1 MRQSIRQGDTQGET
15 LWYYPQFLLNKGL
28 PGVCINM
35 SEMVADQTVPVSKA
49 QRYLPLLVLLFIGS
63 GCAALVYEVV
73 WFQILELVVGASS
86 LSLGI
91 LLGTFMGGM
100 CVGSLF
106 APRLVS
112 RMHHPLRVYAYLE
125 LGIGILGLII
135 LVAVPLVGGL
145 YTSWA
150 GSGMG
155 SMLFRGFVAGI
166 CLLPPTFL
174 MGATLPVISR
184 WVETTPEGVSWLGFF
199 YGGNIAGAV
208 AGSLLAGF
216 YLLRVF
222 DVAIA
227 TFVAVAINV
236 GVAVLALAIA
246 KLTPYTPAVIAQE
259 QSYATTS
266 PEQSEKWPV
275 YLTIGLSGMAA
286 LASQVVWARLLAL
299 LFGATVYTFSLVLA
313 AFLFG
318 LGIGSSVGSAIARTV
333 KNPRIALGWC
343 QMLLCGAIAWAA
355 YQTMESMPWWPVNVE
370 LLSYTMSA
378 KFQLDMVRCLWAV
391 LPASILWGASFPL
404 ALASVATR
412 EQDAG
417 KVVGYVYAAN
427 TLGAIV
433 GAMGASFL
441 PGLLGIEQFMQ
452 HTQQAIIGISAIA
465 GLLMLALAPAGNE
478 TPKAKLSFAL
488 TVLFA
493 MVISGVLV
501 VAVPELNRDFVAYGR
516 FAPTRAGRSEV
527 IYVGEGG
534 MGLVAVSRLSDGT
547 LNYHNAGKIQASS
560 DPADMRLQ
568 RMLGHLTTLIP
579 AKSENFLVIGFGA
592 GATAGAVSIEP
603 KLVHETIVEI
613 EPLVPKFV
621 SRYFG
626 DHNFKVAE
634 NPKVSVRIDDGRHFL
649 MTTDQKFDGITSDP
663 LDPWVKGAA
672 ALYTKEY
679 FQAARD
685 HLNPG
690 GVVTQFVQLY
700 ESTEEAVKSEIA
712 TFFEVFPDGMLFVNN
727 VSGQGYDLVM
737 LGQAGPTPIDV
748 DALSQRLESP
758 EYAGMAQSLREIGLM
773 SAPQLLATFA
783 GTANDFKFWTKDAI
797 INTDKS
803 LRLQYLAGLGL
814 NQYNA
819 NPIYQKMV
827 SYGPRM
833 PDKVFVGSPT
843 TLDLLAR
850 MIESGQFR

>member
-1 MRQSIRQGDTQGET
+1 
-15 LWYYPQFLLNKGL
+15 
-28 PGVCINM
+28 M
-35 SEMVADQTVPVSKA
+35 SEMVADQTVSASKA

-112 RMHHPLRVYAYLE
+112 RMHHPLRVYAFLE
-125 LGIGILGLII
+125 LGIGVLGLII
-135 LVAVPLVGGL
+135 LFAVPLVGGL

-227 TFVAVAINV
+227 TFVAVLINV
-236 GVAVLALAIA
+236 AVAVLALAIA
-246 KLTPYTPAVIAQE
+246 KLTPYKPAAIAQE
-259 QSYATTS
+259 HSYEATS

-275 YLTIGLSGMAA
+275 YLTIALSGMAA

-343 QMLLCGAIAWAA
+343 QMLLCGAVAWAA

-478 TPKAKLSFAL
+478 TARAKLSFAV

-672 ALYTKEY
+672 ALYTKEF
-679 FQAARD
+679 FQAAKD

-712 TFFEVFPDGMLFVNN
+712 TFFEVFPHGMLFVNN

-737 LGQAGPTPIDV
+737 LGQAGQTPIDV

-758 EYAGMAQSLREIGLM
+758 EYAGMAQSLRDIGLL
-773 SAPQLLATFA
+773 SATNLLATFA

-814 NQYNA
+814 NLYQA

-833 PDKVFVGSPT
+833 PEKVFVGSPT

>member
-1 MRQSIRQGDTQGET
+1 
-15 LWYYPQFLLNKGL
+15 
-28 PGVCINM
+28 M

-86 LSLGI
+86 LSIGI

-100 CVGSLF
+100 CVGSLV

-112 RMHHPLRVYAYLE
+112 RMHHPLRVYAFLE

-135 LVAVPLVGGL
+135 LVAVPLVGNL
-145 YTSWA
+145 YTAWA

-155 SMLFRGFVAGI
+155 SMLFRGMVAGI
-166 CLLPPTFL
+166 CLIPPTFL

-208 AGSLLAGF
+208 LGSLLAGF

-227 TFVAVAINV
+227 TFVAVGINV
-236 GVAVLALAIA
+236 GVAVLALMIA
-246 KLTPYTPAVIAQE
+246 KLTPYKPATITHERSQSMASAE
-259 QSYATTS
+259 QTES
-266 PEQSEKWPV
+266 WPV
-275 YLTIGLSGMAA
+275 YLTIALSGMAA

-318 LGIGSSVGSAIARTV
+318 LGIGSSVGSAIARSTRR
-333 KNPRIALGWC
+333 PRLALGWC

-370 LLSYTMSA
+370 LTSYTMSA

-412 EQDAG
+412 EEDAG
-417 KVVGYVYAAN
+417 KVVGTVYAAN

-452 HTQQAIIGISAIA
+452 HTQQALIGISAIA

-478 TPKAKLSFAL
+478 SSRAKVSFAV

-527 IYVGEGG
+527 VYVGEGG

-568 RMLGHLTTLIP
+568 RMLGHLTTLVP

-621 SRYFG
+621 SKHFS
-626 DHNFKVAE
+626 DHNFRVAE
-634 NPKVSVRIDDGRHFL
+634 NPKVTIRIDDGRHFL

-672 ALYTKEY
+672 ALYTKEF
-679 FQAARD
+679 FQAAKD

-700 ESTEEAVKSEIA
+700 ESTEEAVKSEIS

-727 VSGQGYDLVM
+727 VNGGGYDLVM
-737 LGQAGPTPIDV
+737 LGQAGPTTINV
-748 DALSQRLESP
+748 DALSQKLESP
-758 EYAGMAQSLREIGLM
+758 EYAGMAQSLREINLH
-773 SAPQLLATFA
+773 SASNLLATYA
-783 GTANDFKFWTKDAI
+783 GSAKDFKFWTKDAI

-814 NQYNA
+814 NLYQA

-833 PDKVFVGSPT
+833 PEGVFTGSPT

>member
-1 MRQSIRQGDTQGET
+1 
-15 LWYYPQFLLNKGL
+15 
-28 PGVCINM
+28 
-35 SEMVADQTVPVSKA
+35 MVADQTVPVSKA

-112 RMHHPLRVYAYLE
+112 RLHHPLRVYAFLE
-125 LGIGILGLII
+125 IGIAVLGLII

-155 SMLFRGFVAGI
+155 SMLFRGLVAGI

-184 WVETTPEGVSWLGFF
+184 WVETTREGVSWLGFF

-227 TFVAVAINV
+227 TFVAVAINL
-236 GVAVLALAIA
+236 GVAALALFIA
-246 KLTPYTPAVIAQE
+246 KLTPYEPTPITE
-259 QSYATTS
+259 G
-266 PEQSEKWPV
+266 QSERLTSGGEAEQNEAWPV
-275 YLTIGLSGMAA
+275 YVTIALSGMAA
-286 LASQVVWARLLAL
+286 LAAEVVWTRLLAL

-318 LGIGSSVGSAIARTV
+318 LGIGSSVGSAIARNT
-333 KNPRIALGWC
+333 KRPRIALGWC
-343 QMLLCGAIAWAA
+343 QMLLCGGIAWAA
-355 YQTMESMPWWPVNVE
+355 YQTMQSMPWWPINVE
-370 LLSYTMSA
+370 LSSYTMAA
-378 KFQLDMVRCLWAV
+378 KFQLDMVRCLWAL

-404 ALASVATR
+404 ALASVASKG
-412 EQDAG
+412 QDAG
-417 KVVGYVYAAN
+417 RVVGSVYAAN

-441 PGLLGIEQFMQ
+441 PGLLGIEAFMQ
-452 HTQQAIIGISAIA
+452 HTQQALIGVSAIA
-465 GLLMLALAPAGNE
+465 GLLMLALAPAGSE
-478 TPKAKLSFAL
+478 SAKARLSFAL

-493 MVISGVLV
+493 MVISGALV
-501 VAVPELNRDFVAYGR
+501 IAVPELNRDFVAYGR
-516 FAPTRAGRSEV
+516 FAPTRAGRAEV
-527 IYVGEGG
+527 VYVGEGG

-613 EPLVPKFV
+613 EPLVPRFV
-621 SRYFG
+621 SKYFG

-634 NPKVSVRIDDGRHFL
+634 NPKVTVRIDDGRHFL

-672 ALYTKEY
+672 ALYTKEF
-679 FQAARD
+679 FQAAKD

-727 VSGQGYDLVM
+727 VNGGGYDLVM
-737 LGQAGPTPIDV
+737 LGQAGPTTIDV
-748 DALSQRLESP
+748 DALTQKLESP
-758 EYAGMAQSLREIGLM
+758 EYAGMAQSLRDISLL
-773 SAPQLLATFA
+773 SASNLLATYA
-783 GTANDFKFWTKDAI
+783 GSANDFKFWTKDAI

-814 NQYNA
+814 NLYRA
-819 NPIYQKMV
+819 NDIYQKMV
-827 SYGPRM
+827 SYGPKM
-833 PDKVFVGSPT
+833 PQKVFTGSAT
-843 TLDLLAR
+843 TLDLLGR
-850 MIESGQFR
+850 MIDSGQFR